1 MGVVF
6 RPTFALQKLPKE
18 LKKLS
23 DLLMQVLNQSKT
35 SLAEGLALLPAES
48 LLRLLLYCYPGVDIS
63 CCLASRIM
71 RDGPELSLKLI
82 NAAILNS
89 QNLPLE
95 FHYLLF

>member
-1 MGVVF
+1 MF
-6 RPTFALQKLPKE
+6 KSTFALQKYPKE

-35 SLAEGLALLPAES
+35 ALAEGLSLLPAGS

-63 CCLASRIM
+63 CCLVSRIM
-71 RDGPELSLKLI
+71 RDGPDLSLKLI
-82 NAAILNS
+82 DAAILNS